1 MGATVEFY
9 KVKCKKNELD
19 NKANELRE
27 EARYDYGHSGYTG
40 TIAEDNGSL
49 KIVNELMSVNDAEEY
64 IDNNAQKWEET
75 IAIPVEKN
83 DDGTTTFLLG
93 GVYSC

>member
-19 NKANELRE
+19 NKANELRK

-40 TIAEDNGSL
+40 TIAEDNGS
-49 KIVNELMSVNDAEEY
+49 VELIDDIMSENDAEEF
-64 IDNNAQKWEET
+64 ILNTAKKWEET
-75 IAIPVEKN
+75 LAIPLVKH
-83 DDGTTTFLLG
+83 DDNSYTFLLG
-93 GVYSC
+93 GCYSC